1 MSGAM
6 GGPSIS
12 DYRDRFFNKAV
23 DYFESKHYVNQ
34 RSHVDAEYAY
44 QLAQLN
50 AWGVLTDCEIAQIAE
65 AAEAKVLKSEIFN
78 TALQYDRT
86 GNFSDRLKYVQMV
99 QRSHNVLTPKEIVDI
114 LIAVDATWA
123 KQEANN
129 EQAQGQD
136 SLQLEARRQ
145 CCR

>member
-6 GGPSIS
+6 GGPSILE
-12 DYRDRFFNKAV
+12 YRERFFKKAV
-23 DYFESKHYVNQ
+23 DYFETKHYVSG
-34 RSHVDAEYAY
+34 RSLVDAEYAY
-44 QLAQLN
+44 QLAQAN
-50 AWGVLTDCEIAQIAE
+50 SWGILTDCEISQIAE

-78 TALQYDRT
+78 TAREYRRT
-86 GNFSDRLKYVQMV
+86 LKISDRYKYVQMV

-114 LIAVDATWA
+114 LIKVDEGV
-123 KQEANN
+123 KD

>member
-12 DYRDRFFNKAV
+12 DHRDRFFRKAV
-23 DYFESKHYVNQ
+23 DYFESKHYVSG
-34 RSHVDAEYAY
+34 RSLVDAEYAY
-44 QLAQLN
+44 QRALAN
-50 AWGVLTDCEIAQIAE
+50 AWGILTQCEVSAIAE
-65 AAEAKVLKSEIFN
+65 KAEGQVLKSEIFN

-114 LIAVDATWA
+114 LIAVEATWA

-136 SLQLEARRQ
+136 SLQLEARRK
-145 CCR
+145 CC